1 VNALKLAVVGHVNTG
16 KTSLISTLAR
26 RSDLELGDGRTTTRV
41 QEVAFRSGG
50 ETFLVLVDT
59 PGFEL
64 ISEITLELE
73 HARSAETEAGRR
85 ADDYEL
91 LQAFLKRARDE
102 GRQELELDLR
112 ALDAALGAD
121 AILYVVDVTQAPL
134 ERLRDEVAL
143 LVRTARPVVSV
154 LNFTAEARTHEDD
167 WREVF
172 RREKVHAQVAF
183 DVMVADDD
191 AETQLIR
198 TIETVLPQGRRD
210 ALERLRNAQAG
221 MSLRHRAAA
230 TRAVGE
236 LLLDCVTLRGG
247 ADKSAPD
254 AEDAA
259 RADLQ
264 ERVRERERKGFAAI
278 GRAHGFSGGEVESG
292 DGTFESELL
301 DLDLFDPETW
311 KREAPGLLGLAA
323 GGAAAGAA
331 VDAMVGGFSLGLGAL
346 IGGAAGLVGGFARR
360 VLEVHG
366 RGDRVEAALH
376 PDFAWVLLARALSC
390 HEAYAA
396 RTHARRDAARIESDA
411 APLRKRPGA
420 SGAVK
425 LLSRASRDPRL
436 NGTRAPSPKRRAE
449 TLSELER
456 ALAELLR

>member
-1 VNALKLAVVGHVNTG
+1 MSALKLAVVGHVNTG

-26 RSDLELGDGRTTTRV
+26 RSDLELGDGRTTTCV
-41 QEVAFRSGG
+41 QEIAFQSGSD
-50 ETFLVLVDT
+50 TLLVLVDT

-64 ISEITLELE
+64 VSEITLELE
-73 HARSAETEAGRR
+73 QARAAETAAGRR

-91 LQAFLKRARDE
+91 LQAFLSTARE
-102 GRQELELDLR
+102 SGRGELELDLR

-143 LVRTARPVVSV
+143 LVRTAKPVVSV
-154 LNFTAEARTHEDD
+154 LNFTAESETHESD

-183 DVMVADDD
+183 DVMVADEA
-191 AETQLIR
+191 AEAELLR
-198 TIETVLPQGRRD
+198 TIESVLPQPRRE
-210 ALERLRNAQAG
+210 ALERLRRAHAG

-236 LLLDCVTLRGG
+236 LLLDAVTLRGR
-247 ADKSAPD
+247 APKD
-254 AEDAA
+254 STGAEDQA

-264 ERVRERERKGFAAI
+264 RLVREREREGFAAI
-278 GRAHGFSGGEVESG
+278 GRAHGFEGGEVESG
-292 DGTFESELL
+292 DGALESELL
-301 DLDLFDPETW
+301 ELDLFDPETW

-331 VDAMVGGFSLGLGAL
+331 IDAVVGGFSLGLGAL
-346 IGGAAGLVGGFARR
+346 IGGAVGFVGGLARR
-360 VLEVHG
+360 VLEVRS
-366 RGDRVEAALH
+366 RGDELEAALH

-396 RTHARRDAARIESDA
+396 RTHARRDHLVIDSNAG
-411 APLRKRPGA
+411 PLRER
-420 SGAVK
+420 SGAKAAAK
-425 LLSRASRDPRL
+425 LLHRASRDPRL
-436 NGTRAPSPKRRAE
+436 NGEREASPKRRAE
-449 TLSELER
+449 TLAELER
-456 ALAELLR
+456 ALGDFIR